1 MVVPLEWGSKSL
13 DLAPGLG
20 VRFAVALQIVRSNS
34 ALGPGHGVAM
44 KGYFPRRLEPVLRR
58 AAAQFPA
65 VVVTGPRQSGKTTL
79 LRQVFGAK
87 FRYLS
92 LDDPDHRRQA
102 LVDPRG
108 FLEDNPPPLI
118 LDEIQQAP
126 ELLPFLKMAIDE
138 NRDARGQFL
147 LTGSQSFPLMR
158 DVGESLAGR
167 IAVLRL
173 LPLSI
178 AENPG
183 LRVPPIRDRATYAR
197 WALTGSYPEL
207 HRHPDLDCTT
217 WYAGYQQTYLER
229 DVRTLANVGNLRD
242 FDRLLFL
249 LASRSGALLNHSD
262 LARELGVAVNTVR
275 AWVSVLEASQQVFL
289 CPAWFESLG
298 KRVIKSPRA
307 HILDSGLLCRLT
319 GVASEEQVLRGP
331 MAGAIFES
339 LVGAELLRL
348 MTDAGGQPQLFHRRT
363 VAGEEIDFIF
373 EAHGLVH
380 AVECKLTSTPLLR
393 HVQAMAAFLAAL
405 PAHRRGK
412 AMLVCTRTR
421 GGHLGGAQ
429 VVPMGKFRTFRS
441 LGDLVDG

>member
-1 MVVPLEWGSKSL
+1 
-13 DLAPGLG
+13 
-20 VRFAVALQIVRSNS
+20 
-34 ALGPGHGVAM
+34 M
-44 KGYFPRRLEPVLRR
+44 KGYFPRRLEPILRR

-79 LRQVFGAK
+79 LRQVFGSK
-87 FRYLS
+87 CRYVS

-102 LVDPRG
+102 HADPRG

-138 NRDARGQFL
+138 DRDARGQFL

-173 LPLSI
+173 LPLAI
-178 AENPG
+178 AENPEV
-183 LRVPPIRDRATYAR
+183 RVPPVRDRETYAR

-207 HRHPDLDCTT
+207 HRHPDLDRAS

-242 FDRLLFL
+242 FDRLLAL
-249 LASRSGALLNHSD
+249 LASRSGALLNYSD

-307 HILDSGLLCRLT
+307 HVLDSGLLCRLT
-319 GVASEEQVLRGP
+319 GVASEEQVLHGP

-339 LVGAELLRL
+339 MIGAELLRL
-348 MTDAGGQPQLFHRRT
+348 MTDAGEQPLLYHRRT
-363 VAGEEIDFIF
+363 VGGEEIDFVF
-373 EAHGLVH
+373 ETGGLVH
-380 AVECKLTSTPLLR
+380 AVECKLTSTPLPR
-393 HVQAMAAFLAAL
+393 HAQAMEAFLAAL
-405 PAHRRGK
+405 PTHRRGK
-412 AMLVCTRTR
+412 ALLVCTRAR
-421 GGHLGGAQ
+421 GGRMGGAR
-429 VVPMGKFRTFRS
+429 VVPIGRFRS
-441 LGDLVDG
+441 LGRLADLIGD